1 MWAPQPDVAE
11 HMLRLLN
18 ITNFATI
25 SHLELELGPGLTAL
39 TGETGAGKSI
49 IVDALGILL
58 GGKADA
64 MVIRSG
70 ATQARVEGIVT
81 LVDSLRAR
89 VAAELP
95 ELGLDPSDD
104 EMVVAR
110 EINIEGKNVCRIGG
124 RIVPLRSLE
133 ALGQHL
139 VDIHGQ
145 SQHLSLYRVREHV
158 DILDRYAGLGELR
171 SQVAQSV
178 GQLRAI
184 RKQIA
189 DILRSERDRAQRV
202 DLLQYQV
209 QEIEGAALAPG
220 EDDQLATER
229 TLVANAERLLAL
241 ASDVYEGL
249 YERDGSALELLSAAA
264 RDIAQLAKLD
274 PTLATARETAES
286 LQYQAED
293 LAQTLRAYRDTI
305 NHSPERLQQLEERLE
320 HIDRLKR
327 KYGDSV
333 AEIMGY
339 ALKASE
345 ELDQLAHSEERA
357 LELKGRE
364 ESLLKEAGE
373 LAGALSTARQNA
385 ALRLSE
391 EIERELAELAMQRT
405 RFGVDIQQRPAEDGL
420 PTSSGEAL
428 LAFNAT
434 GVDHVEFLMSPNPGE
449 PLRPLARIAS
459 GGEAARLMLAI
470 KSIVFAADEVPTL
483 VFDEVDAGIGGRIG
497 SVVGRKLEG
506 IARQHQVLCVTHLP
520 QIACFADQHIRVVK
534 SIEDDRT
541 LTSLESLAGA
551 ARITEISLMLGSE
564 TQASLRSA
572 EEMLQQASE
581 WKNSAARRSL

>member
-1 MWAPQPDVAE
+1 
-11 HMLRLLN
+11 MLRLLN

-25 SHLELELGPGLTAL
+25 SHLELELGSGLTAL

-70 ATQARVEGIVT
+70 AAQARVEGIVT
-81 LVDSLRAR
+81 LADSLRAR
-89 VAAELP
+89 MAAELP

-110 EINIEGKNVCRIGG
+110 EINVEGKNVCRVAG

-171 SQVAQSV
+171 SQVAQAV
-178 GQLRAI
+178 GQLRSV

-189 DILRSERDRAQRV
+189 DILQSERDRAQRI

-209 QEIEGAALAPG
+209 QEIEAAALVPG
-220 EDDQLATER
+220 EDIQLATER
-229 TLVANAERLLAL
+229 TLVANAERLLTL
-241 ASDVYEGL
+241 ASEVYENL
-249 YERDGSALELLSAAA
+249 RERDGAALDLLSAAA
-264 RDIAQLAKLD
+264 RDIAQLERLD
-274 PTLATARETAES
+274 PSLTAARETAES

-293 LAQTLRAYRDTI
+293 LAQTIRSYRDNV
-305 NHSPERLQQLEERLE
+305 NHSPERLQQIEERLDL
-320 HIDRLKR
+320 IDRLKR

-333 AEIMGY
+333 AEIIAY
-339 ALKASE
+339 ALKASD
-345 ELDQLAHSEERA
+345 ELDQLAHGEERA
-357 LELKGRE
+357 LELKENEEILLRE
-364 ESLLKEAGE
+364 TGE
-373 LAGALSTARQNA
+373 LAGVLSEARQEA
-385 ALRLSE
+385 ALRMSE
-391 EIERELAELAMQRT
+391 EIEKELAELAMQRT

-420 PTSSGEAL
+420 PTNSGGAL
-428 LAFNAT
+428 LAFDAT
-434 GVDHVEFLMSPNPGE
+434 GVDRVEFLMSPNPGE

-497 SVVGRKLEG
+497 SVVGQKLEG

-520 QIACFADQHIRVVK
+520 QIACFADQHVKVVK
-534 SIEDDRT
+534 GVEDDRT
-541 LTSLESLAGA
+541 MTSLEQLEGK
-551 ARITEISLMLGSE
+551 ARVIEIGQMLGSE

-572 EEMLQQASE
+572 EEMLQHASE
-581 WKNSAARRSL
+581 WKNSTAKRLL

>member
-1 MWAPQPDVAE
+1 
-11 HMLRLLN
+11 MLRLLN

-81 LVDSLRAR
+81 LADSLRAR
-89 VAAELP
+89 MAAEIP

-124 RIVPLRSLE
+124 RIVPLKSLE

-171 SQVAQSV
+171 SQVAKSV
-178 GQLRAI
+178 GRLRSV

-189 DILRSERDRAQRV
+189 DILQSERDRAQRI

-209 QEIEGAALAPG
+209 QEIEAAALVPS
-220 EDDQLATER
+220 EDDQLATEQ
-229 TLVANAERLLAL
+229 TLVANAERLLTL
-241 ASDVYEGL
+241 ASDVYEAL
-249 YERDGSALELLSAAA
+249 HERDGAALDLLSAAA
-264 RDIAQLAKLD
+264 RDIAQLEKLD
-274 PTLATARETAES
+274 PTLAAVRETAEG
-286 LQYQAED
+286 LQFQVED
-293 LAQTLRAYRDTI
+293 LAQTIRSYRDTI
-305 NHSPERLQQLEERLE
+305 NHSPERLQQIEERLE

-327 KYGDSV
+327 KYGVSV
-333 AEIMGY
+333 AEIMEY
-339 ALKASE
+339 ALRASE
-345 ELDQLAHSEERA
+345 ELDQLAHGEERA
-357 LELKGRE
+357 LELKEKE

-373 LAGALSTARQNA
+373 LAGALSTSRQDA
-385 ALRLSE
+385 ALRMSE

-420 PTSSGEAL
+420 STRSGAAPV
-428 LAFNAT
+428 AFDAT
-434 GVDHVEFLMSPNPGE
+434 GVDRIEFLMSPNPGE

-497 SVVGRKLEG
+497 SVVGQKLEG
-506 IARQHQVLCVTHLP
+506 IAKQHQVLCVTHLP

-534 SIEDDRT
+534 GIEDDRT
-541 LTSLESLAGA
+541 LTSLEPLEGT
-551 ARITEISLMLGSE
+551 ARITEISQMLGSE

-581 WKNSAARRSL
+581 WKNSTEKRLL